1 MKHSQFKG
9 LPGALEW
16 GLKAPKSGPGG
27 SLIYI
32 FHDMMFLMIHK
43 LWTLGGLKTLFKR
56 SGELLTYKS
65 DDEMF
70 SNEFP
75 YYLD

>member
-1 MKHSQFKG
+1 MKHSQIKG
-9 LPGALEW
+9 LPGALER
-16 GLKAPKSGPGG
+16 GLKAPKSGPGVP
-27 SLIYI
+27 LKYI

-65 DDEMF
+65 DDEIF
-70 SNEFP
+70 SNEFL

>member
-16 GLKAPKSGPGG
+16 GLKAPKRGPRE
-27 SLIYI
+27 SLKYI

-75 YYLD
+75 YY

>member
-16 GLKAPKSGPGG
+16 GLKAPKSGPGVP
-27 SLIYI
+27 LKYI

-56 SGELLTYKS
+56 SVELLTYKS